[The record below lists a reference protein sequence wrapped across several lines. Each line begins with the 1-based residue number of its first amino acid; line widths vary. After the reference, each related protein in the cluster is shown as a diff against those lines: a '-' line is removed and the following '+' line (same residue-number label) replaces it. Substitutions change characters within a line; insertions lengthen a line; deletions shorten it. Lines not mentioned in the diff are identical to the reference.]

1 MKKPLIFFIFFS
13 FFTMLI
19 SHEYH
24 VDEDAANEVKFISI
38 APLEE
43 IEGITEK
50 IDGYL
55 YWQGDSYADSSEL
68 HFEVPLYTIDTG
80 IGLRNSHM
88 RDRYLETSIY
98 PDASFSGKVTE
109 VVSENENKSEV
120 TLSGLLSIHGISQTK
135 MVSGSIERI
144 DASTLL
150 IKASFSLLLTE
161 FNIDIPQFAI
171 LKLNNEVKLELHFFV
186 KKTEN

>member
-1 MKKPLIFFIFFS
+1 MKRFLIILVFFS
-13 FFTMLI
+13 FFTLL
-19 SHEYH
+19 SGHEYH
-24 VDEDAANEVKFISI
+24 VDRDAANEVKFISI

-43 IEGITEK
+43 IEGITGR

-98 PDASFSGKVTE
+98 PDASFSGKVIE
-109 VVSENENKSEV
+109 VVIKDDNNSEV
-120 TLSGLLSIHGISQTK
+120 RLSGLLSIHGVSQTK
-135 MVSGSIERI
+135 TVSGSIERI

-186 KKTEN
+186 KKIEK